1 MAQGTFSNPE
11 IVQEEVDILLIGGGM
26 ACCGA
31 AYEIMRWADAAKAES
46 GVDLKIKLVDK
57 AAMDRS
63 GAVAQGLSAINTYI
77 GPDQDPADYARMV
90 SNDLMGITRD
100 DLAYDLGRVVDDSVH
115 LFEEWGLPIWKTDA
129 DGVRHDGAH
138 SIGEGLPALKDG
150 GKPVRS
156 GKWQI
161 MINGESYKWIVAEAA
176 KKALGMDRIQERIFI
191 VHLINDKNDPSRIAG
206 AAGFSTRDNKIVI
219 YKAKAI
225 LLAAGGCVN
234 LFRPRSVG
242 EGQGRA
248 WYPVWNAGSTYA
260 MAAEAGAEMTM
271 MENRFVPARF
281 KDGYGP
287 VGAWFLLFK
296 AQAVNAN
303 GEVYMVRNKEML
315 NDYPPYGQAA
325 VPASC
330 LRNHLMLH
338 EMKEGRGPIYMD
350 TVAALAKLRE
360 TLTPKEV
367 KHLEAEAWEDFLDMC
382 IGQCGVWVGENIE
395 PEKKNSEL
403 MPTEPYLLGSH
414 SGCCGI
420 WVSGP
425 EDLGAPTDE
434 EHEDKG
440 KVPAHLPKGWNWGY
454 RSMTTVKGLFTAGD
468 GVGASGHKFSSG
480 SHAEGRLAAKAMV
493 KYCVDNK
500 AFKPEFEETPEQI
513 AALIWQPVKTF
524 LEHKDYTTA
533 IDINPHYITPKM
545 LQFRLQKIMDEYV
558 AGVATYYTTNDKM
571 LKVAEEKLE
580 MLKEDSLKMRAKDLH
595 ELLRAW
601 ENYHRVLTA
610 EAHMKHI
617 QFREESRYPG
627 FYYRM
632 DKNFVD
638 EKNWKCFVNSV
649 YDKKSHKW
657 TVFKRKHMDLVD
669 KSKLFKAAAH

>member
-1 MAQGTFSNPE
+1 MAGTFGNPE
-11 IVQEEVDILLIGGGM
+11 VVQEEVDILLIGGGM
-26 ACCGA
+26 ACCGT
-31 AYEIMRWADAAKAES
+31 AYEIVRWAEAAKAEK
-46 GVDLKIKLVDK
+46 GIDLKIKLVDK

-77 GPDQDPADYARMV
+77 GSEQDPADYARMV

-100 DLAYDLGRVVDDSVH
+100 DLAYDLGRHVDDSVH
-115 LFEEWGLPIWKTDA
+115 LFEEWGLPIWKTDTT
-129 DGVRHDGAH
+129 GVRHDGAE
-138 SIGEGLPALKDG
+138 SIRQGLPALKDG

-176 KKALGMDRIQERIFI
+176 KKALGTQNIQERIFI
-191 VHLINDKNDPSRIAG
+191 VKLVNDKNDPNRIAG
-206 AAGFSTRDNKIVI
+206 AVGFSTRDHKVVV

-242 EGQGRA
+242 EGTGRA

-260 MAAEAGAEMTM
+260 MAAEAGAELTM

-296 AQAVNAN
+296 AQAVNSN
-303 GEVYMVRNKEML
+303 GEVYMVKNKELL

-330 LRNHLMLH
+330 LRNHLMLK

-350 TVAALAKLRE
+350 TVTALAKLKE

-382 IGQCGVWVGENIE
+382 VGQCGIWVGENIE

-425 EDLGAPTDE
+425 TDVGAPTASDPE
-434 EHEDKG
+434 EAG
-440 KVPAHLPKGWNWGY
+440 VPAHLPKGWNWGY

-480 SHAEGRLAAKAMV
+480 SHAEGRICAKSMV
-493 KYCVDNK
+493 QYCVDNK
-500 AFKPEFEETPEQI
+500 DLKVELDTPAEQLVEDI
-513 AALIWQPVKTF
+513 YKPVKTF
-524 LEHKDYTTA
+524 LAHKDYTTA
-533 IDINPHYITPKM
+533 IDVNPNYITPKM

-571 LKVAEEKLE
+571 LKVAEDKLE
-580 MLKEDSLKMRAKDLH
+580 MLKEDAQKMRAKDLH

-601 ENYHRVLTA
+601 ENYHRILTA

-638 EKNWKCFVNSV
+638 EKNWKCFVNSI
-649 YDKKSHKW
+649 YDRKAHKW
-657 TVFKRKHMDLVD
+657 TCFKRKHVDIVD

>member
-1 MAQGTFSNPE
+1 MAGEFGNPTV
-11 IVQEEVDILLIGGGM
+11 VQEEVDVLLIGGGM

-31 AYEIMRWADAAKAES
+31 GYEIMRWADAAKSEL
-46 GVDLKIKLVDK
+46 GMDLKIKLVDK

-77 GPDQDPADYARMV
+77 GSEQDPADYARMV

-100 DLAYDLGRVVDDSVH
+100 DLAYDLGRNVDDSVH
-115 LFEEWGLPIWKTDA
+115 LFEEWGLPIWKTDEN
-129 DGVRHDGAH
+129 GERHDGAQ
-138 SIGEGLPALKDG
+138 GLPALKDG

-161 MINGESYKWIVAEAA
+161 MINGESYKWIVAEAT
-176 KKALGMDRIQERIFI
+176 KKALGMDRIEERIFI
-191 VHLINDKNDPSRIAG
+191 VKLVNDKNDPNRIAG
-206 AAGFSTRDNKIVI
+206 AVGFSTRENKVVV

-234 LFRPRSVG
+234 IFRPRSVG
-242 EGQGRA
+242 EGTGRA

-260 MAAEAGAEMTM
+260 MAAEAGAELTM

-296 AQAVNAN
+296 AQAVNAY
-303 GEVYMVRNKEML
+303 GEVYMVKNKELL

-330 LRNHLMLH
+330 LRNHLMLK

-350 TVAALAKLRE
+350 TVTALAKLRE
-360 TLTPKEV
+360 TLTPREV

-382 IGQCGVWVGENIE
+382 VGQCGIWVGENIE

-425 EDLGAPTDE
+425 EDLGAPTAADGE
-434 EHEDKG
+434 YDG
-440 KVPAHLPKGWNWGY
+440 VPQYLPRGWNWGY

-480 SHAEGRLAAKAMV
+480 SHAEGRIAAKSMV
-493 KYCVDNK
+493 KYCIDNK
-500 AFKPEFEETPEQI
+500 DLKVELDTPVEQLVEEIYKP
-513 AALIWQPVKTF
+513 VRTF

-533 IDINPHYITPKM
+533 IDVNPNYITPKM
-545 LQFRLQKIMDEYV
+545 LQVRLQKIMDEYV
-558 AGVATYYTTNDKM
+558 AGVATYYTTNGNM
-571 LKVAEEKLE
+571 LAVAEDKLG
-580 MLKEDSLKMRAKDLH
+580 MLKEDAEKMRAKDLH

-601 ENYHRVLTA
+601 ENYHRILTA
-610 EAHMKHI
+610 EVHMKHI

-638 EKNWKCFVNSV
+638 EENWHCFVNSV
-649 YDKKSHKW
+649 YDKNSKQW
-657 TVFKRKHMDLVD
+657 NCFKRAHVDLVD
-669 KSKLFKAAAH
+669 KSKLFKPAAH

>member
-1 MAQGTFSNPE
+1 MAEGTFGNPE
-11 IVQEEVDILLIGGGM
+11 IIEEEVDILLIGGGM

-31 AYEIMRWADAAKAES
+31 AYEAMRWMEGTDIS
-46 GVDLKIKLVDK
+46 IKLIDK

-63 GAVAQGLSAINTYI
+63 GAVAQGLSAINTYL
-77 GPDQDPADYARMV
+77 GDNDPADYARMV
-90 SNDLMGITRD
+90 ANDLMGITRD
-100 DLAYDLGRVVDDSVH
+100 DLAYDLGRHVDDSVH
-115 LFEEWGLPIWKTDA
+115 LFEDWGLPIWKTDEN
-129 DGVRHDGAH
+129 GERHDG
-138 SIGEGLPALKDG
+138 SKGGTPLRDG

-176 KKALGMDRIQERIFI
+176 KKALGTDKIQERVFI
-191 VHLINDKNDPSRIAG
+191 VKLINDKNDPTKVAG
-206 AAGFSTRDNKIVI
+206 AVGFSVREHKVYV
-219 YKAKAI
+219 YKFKAC

-242 EGQGRA
+242 EGTGRA

-260 MAAEAGAEMTM
+260 MAAEAGAELTM

-296 AQAVNAN
+296 AKATNAV
-303 GEVYMVRNKEML
+303 GEVYMDKNKEML
-315 NDYPPYGQAA
+315 KDYPPYGLAH

-330 LRNHLMLH
+330 LRNHLMMH

-350 TVAALAKLRE
+350 TPTALGDLAKTLSKRE
-360 TLTPKEV
+360 L
-367 KHLEAEAWEDFLDMC
+367 KHLESEAWEDFLDMC
-382 IGQCGVWVGENIE
+382 IGQAGVWAGEDIE
-395 PEKKNSEL
+395 PEKKASEL

-425 EDLGAPTDE
+425 TDLGAPKE
-434 EHEDKG
+434 
-440 KVPAHLPKGWNWGY
+440 WSWGY
-454 RSMTTVKGLFTAGD
+454 RSMTTVNGLFTAGD

-480 SHAEGRLAAKAMV
+480 SHAEGRISAKAMI
-493 KYCVDNK
+493 KYVQDNK
-500 AFKPEFEETPEQI
+500 DYKPELDASVEDLVAEI
-513 AALIWQPVKTF
+513 YQPVKTF
-524 LEHKDYTTA
+524 LEHKDYSTA
-533 IDINPHYITPKM
+533 IDVNPNYITPKM
-545 LQFRLQKIMDEYV
+545 LQFRLQKIMDEYC
-558 AGVATYYTTNDKM
+558 AGVATWYQTNAHM
-571 LKVAEEKLE
+571 LAVCEQKLGV
-580 MLKEDSLKMRAKDLH
+580 LKEDAAKMRAKDLH

-601 ENYHRVLTA
+601 ENYHRIITA

-632 DKNFVD
+632 DYNFVD
-638 EKNWKCFVNSV
+638 EENWKCFVNST
-649 YDKKSHKW
+649 YDKKTKEWSLKKVPH
-657 TVFKRKHMDLVD
+657 VDLV
-669 KSKLFKAAAH
+669 KK

>member
-1 MAQGTFSNPE
+1 MAGTFGDPE
-11 IVQEEVDILLIGGGM
+11 VIEENVDILIIGGGM
-26 ACCGA
+26 AACGS
-31 AYEIMRWADAAKAES
+31 AYELMPWLDAAKKD
-46 GVDLKIKLVDK
+46 GHDLSVKLVDK

-77 GPDQDPADYARMV
+77 GNEQDPADYARMV

-100 DLAYDLGRVVDDSVH
+100 DLAYDTGRHVDDSVH
-115 LFEEWGLPIWKTDA
+115 LFEEWGLPIWKTLA
-129 DGVRHDGAH
+129 DGTRVDGARWPN
-138 SIGEGLPALKDG
+138 EG
-150 GKPVRS
+150 GKLLVEGGTPVRS

-176 KKALGMDRIQERIFI
+176 KKAIGMDNIQERVFI
-191 VHLINDKNDPSRIAG
+191 VKLVNDKNKENTVSG
-206 AAGFSTRDNKIVI
+206 AVGFSVREDQVYVYT
-219 YKAKAI
+219 AKAI
-225 LLAAGGCVN
+225 LLVAGGCVN
-234 LFRPRSVG
+234 IFRPRSVG

-248 WYPVWNAGSTYA
+248 WYPVWNAGSTYT
-260 MAAEAGAEMTM
+260 MAAEAGAELTL

-296 AQAVNAN
+296 ATATNAF
-303 GEVYMVRNKEML
+303 GEIYMDRNKEML

-330 LRNHLMLH
+330 LRNHLMLK
-338 EMKEGRGPIYMD
+338 EMKEGRGPMYMD
-350 TVAALAKLRE
+350 TVTALANLRK

-382 IGQCGVWVGENIE
+382 VGQCGIWVGENIE

-425 EDLGAPTDE
+425 TDVGAPTAE
-434 EHEDKG
+434 EHAEAD
-440 KVPAHLPKGWNWGY
+440 KVPGHLPSGWNWGY
-454 RSMTTVKGLFTAGD
+454 RGMTTVNGLFTAGD

-493 KYCVDNK
+493 QYCIDNK
-500 AFKPEFEETPEQI
+500 DFTPELDTSVDDLVS
-513 AALIWQPVKTF
+513 ALYQPVRTY
-524 LEHKDYTTA
+524 LEHKDYSTA
-533 IDINPHYITPKM
+533 IDVNPNYITPRM

-558 AGVATYYTTNDKM
+558 AGVATYYQTNAQM
-571 LKVAEEKLE
+571 MAVAEEKLE
-580 MLKEDSLKMRAKDLH
+580 MLKEDAKKMRAKDLH

-601 ENYHRVLTA
+601 ENYHRILTA
-610 EAHMKHI
+610 EAHLKHI

-627 FYYRM
+627 FYYRT
-632 DKNFVD
+632 DYNLVD
-638 EKNWKCFVNSV
+638 EENWHCFVNSV
-649 YDKKSHKW
+649 YDKDKQEW
-657 TVFKRKHMDLVD
+657 TVFKRAHKDLVD
-669 KSKLFKAAAH
+669 KSKLFK